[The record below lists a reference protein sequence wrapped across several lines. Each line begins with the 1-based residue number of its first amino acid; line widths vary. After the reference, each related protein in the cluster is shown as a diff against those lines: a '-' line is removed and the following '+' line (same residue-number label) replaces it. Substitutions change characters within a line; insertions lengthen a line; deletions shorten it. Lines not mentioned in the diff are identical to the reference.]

1 MHLPTKLAYNGTK
14 PTIEALQ
21 TPDLA
26 NQLPTL
32 DRKRLRNP
40 PFLEELTLK
49 TDWHQRG
56 CVTGRG
62 VLVDFKSYAE
72 FQRIRYD
79 EFSSFRIGIKDLEA
93 VAAWQGLT
101 FRTGDI
107 LLIRFGVTETLGQ
120 MSGPEQGAA
129 MTSGQMCGIEGSREM
144 ARWLWDRHFA
154 AVVSDN
160 MAVEAMPPMIDGVEQ
175 PPHELVLHQWC
186 LSLLGIPL
194 GELWDLKAL
203 SEACRESKQYSFL
216 LTSSPL
222 NYPGAVGSPPNAL
235 AIL

>member
-1 MHLPTKLAYNGTK
+1 VK

-21 TPDLA
+21 TPNPE

-32 DRKRLRNP
+32 DRKKFQSTSLYGR
-40 PFLEELTLK
+40 LTLK
-49 TDWHQRG
+49 ADWHQRG

-62 VLVDFKSYAE
+62 VLLDFKRYAE
-72 FQRIRYD
+72 CQKIDYD
-79 EFSSFRIGIKDLEA
+79 EFSSFRIGTKELEA

-107 LLIRFGVTETLGQ
+107 LLIRFGVTEKLGQ
-120 MSGPEQGAA
+120 MNGAEQGTA
-129 MTSGQMCGIEGSREM
+129 MSGHKICGLEGTKEM
-144 ARWLWDRHFA
+144 ARWLWDHHFA
-154 AVVSDN
+154 AVASDN
-160 MAVEAMPPMIDGVEQ
+160 MAVEAMPPMIDGIEQ
-175 PPHELVLHQWC
+175 PMHELVLHQWC

-203 SEACRESKQYSFL
+203 SEACHASKQYSFL

-222 NYPGAVGSPPNAL
+222 NFPGAVGSPPNAL